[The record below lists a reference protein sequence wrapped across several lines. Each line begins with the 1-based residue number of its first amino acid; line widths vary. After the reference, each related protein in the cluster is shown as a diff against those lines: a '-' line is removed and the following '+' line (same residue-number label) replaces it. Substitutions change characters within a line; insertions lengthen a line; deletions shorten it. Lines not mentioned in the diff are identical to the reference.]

1 MMTLNLEVLLLLND
15 DESYFSQ
22 EEYDELIKPY
32 NEALTVI
39 QLRLN
44 SLNEEYR
51 SRSIDYPIHNIQN
64 RIKSKK
70 SITKKLLSKNCPV
83 TLESA
88 KDSLTDI
95 AGIRV
100 ICYFE
105 QDIYNV
111 VSAIKKQSDIII
123 IKECDY
129 VKHPK
134 KNGYKSYHIVLG
146 IPVFSLD
153 ETEYYPVEIQ
163 IRTLTM
169 DLWAS
174 MEHRICYKNGHGI
187 DVTDATRNML
197 LVYAQGLE
205 KMEKDMEHQ
214 SIQA

>member
-1 MMTLNLEVLLLLND
+1 MLND
-15 DESYFSQ
+15 VENEMELIFDANSISQ

-32 NEALTVI
+32 TEALTVI

-51 SRSIDYPIHNIQN
+51 NRSIDYPIHNIQN

-70 SITKKLLSKNCPV
+70 SIIKKLSKRKREISI
-83 TLESA
+83 ESA

-105 QDIYNV
+105 EDIYNV
-111 VSAIKKQSDIII
+111 ISAIKKQGDIII
-123 IKECDY
+123 IKESDY
-129 VKHPK
+129 VKYPK
-134 KNGYKSYHIVLG
+134 TNGYKSYHIVLG
-146 IPVFSLD
+146 IPVFSLE

-187 DVTDATRNML
+187 EITSDTKNML
-197 LVYAQGLE
+197 LLYAQGLE
-205 KMEKDMEHQ
+205 KMEMDMQKQ

>member
-1 MMTLNLEVLLLLND
+1 MLNEEENELELDFDTN
-15 DESYFSQ
+15 SISQ

-32 NEALTVI
+32 GEALSVI
-39 QLRLN
+39 KLRLN

-70 SITKKLLSKNCPV
+70 SIIKKLINKSRTISK
-83 TLESA
+83 ESA

-111 VSAIKKQSDIII
+111 VSAIKKQGDLIV

-129 VKHPK
+129 VKCPK
-134 KNGYKSYHIVLG
+134 KNGYRSYHIVLG
-146 IPVFSLD
+146 IPVFSLE

-163 IRTLTM
+163 IRTLSM

-174 MEHRICYKNGHGI
+174 MEHRICYKNGHNI
-187 DVTDATRNML
+187 EVTDETRNML
-197 LVYAQGLE
+197 LLYAQGLE
-205 KMEKDMEHQ
+205 KMEEDMLKQ
-214 SIQA
+214 NLTG